1 MFLIILLGEIDYN
14 ALCALLPEGMRYQ
27 PISEFATV
35 TRDLA
40 LVVEEDMACGTLVD
54 AIRSACKQV
63 GDVELF
69 DVYRSEQIGEGKK
82 SMAFKIFFVPTDKA
96 LTPKDVDR
104 FMNKILG
111 NLKHKLNI
119 DMR

>member
-1 MFLIILLGEIDYN
+1 
-14 ALCALLPEGMRYQ
+14 
-27 PISEFATV
+27 
-35 TRDLA
+35 
-40 LVVEEDMACGTLVD
+40 
-54 AIRSACKQV
+54 
-63 GDVELF
+63 
-69 DVYRSEQIGEGKK
+69 
-82 SMAFKIFFVPTDKA
+82 MAFKIFFVPTDKA